1 MSTLHLLD
9 ERNIMAFSA
18 TKTNYEYFY
27 ALKRMAKVAES
38 FHNLVD
44 LVEHIWF
51 GDKEATGEDYKQ
63 CREQARLAEDGLPIK
78 MIVAQNIGHRNAA
91 DQAVSK

>member
-1 MSTLHLLD
+1 
-9 ERNIMAFSA
+9 MAFSA